1 MQIEIK
7 GTVVWRHE
15 AYPECEKCEQGIDL
29 LMERGI
35 RFATVVCDKKMFG
48 SLMAVT
54 KSQNVPQFHVD
65 GEYVGGLDDLI
76 THLDKM

>member
-1 MQIEIK
+1 MQLDIK

-54 KSQNVPQFHVD
+54 KSQNVPQFHVE

-76 THLDKM
+76 TYLDNM